1 MVRAYRSISGVWL
14 EGTDSRLLFG
24 TTLSRGWYTA
34 AHSKSFFMP
43 STDDELGRLSS
54 DWESTRLKIE
64 LSPVQIREAAY
75 SETATTNGASGP
87 SKKRRRPR
95 FEPGESQARN
105 GERSEPQARN
115 VSTQFKSGRASG
127 PFHAVPHAV
136 VERSRTRR

>member
-75 SETATTNGASGP
+75 SETATASVASGP

-95 FEPGESQARN
+95 FEPDESQPAQ
-105 GERSEPQARN
+105 RSEQDRLGEVQIREAAFSCEQRE
-115 VSTQFKSGRASG
+115 Q
-127 PFHAVPHAV
+127 
-136 VERSRTRR
+136 